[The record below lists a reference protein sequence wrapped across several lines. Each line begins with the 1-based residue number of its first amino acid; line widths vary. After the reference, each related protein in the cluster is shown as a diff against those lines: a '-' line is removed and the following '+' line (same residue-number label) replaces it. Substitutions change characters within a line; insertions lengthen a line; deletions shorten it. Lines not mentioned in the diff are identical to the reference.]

1 MPEYLPE
8 ASGIGTCTA
17 CKQPVNGGFE
27 VHGRRLRNGTPLI
40 TVNSTPDRDHNV
52 CDLCN
57 RTVHFRCSAYPDSG
71 YCDDCY
77 AKVERA
83 TQQPSN
89 H

>member
-1 MPEYLPE
+1 MPEYSLTF
-8 ASGIGTCTA
+8 AGSGVCIV
-17 CKQPVNGGFE
+17 CKQPVRGGFE
-27 VHGRRLRNGTPLI
+27 VEGRKSPDGPSMI
-40 TVNSTPDRDHNV
+40 VVKSTPDRDFNV

-57 RTVHFRCSAYPDSG
+57 RTVHFHCSGYPDSG

>member
-1 MPEYLPE
+1 MPEFLTS
-8 ASGIGTCTA
+8 ADDGGTCIA
-17 CKQPVNGGFE
+17 CKQSVRGGFE
-27 VHGRRLRNGTPLI
+27 VFSRKLRNGTPLI
-40 TVNSTPDRDHNV
+40 VVDSTPDRDHNV

-57 RTVHFRCSAYPDSG
+57 RTVHFHCSAYPDSG

-83 TQQPSN
+83 TQQPSS